1 VVHPAAARERQASN
15 RPENSRSL
23 PSFIANRFWTSWS
36 VASCTPGG
44 RTFQDAPISIKA
56 GITNTTISLCYR
68 KVKKITFLTN
78 PTYNRIRE
86 VLPLA
91 RKSQF
96 QTRMSRLRVRDAGG
110 DLTSRCRLVENILPR
125 TFCNGKM
132 KYQRDEYYFDG
143 QYIREKQTYVYTLFE
158 IG

>member
-1 VVHPAAARERQASN
+1 
-15 RPENSRSL
+15 
-23 PSFIANRFWTSWS
+23 
-36 VASCTPGG
+36 
-44 RTFQDAPISIKA
+44 
-56 GITNTTISLCYR
+56 
-68 KVKKITFLTN
+68 
-78 PTYNRIRE
+78 
-86 VLPLA
+86 
-91 RKSQF
+91 
-96 QTRMSRLRVRDAGG
+96 VRDAGG